1 MTTDTGERGWLSRAL
16 GPPRS
21 IAHRLPGDAGV
32 LPVEGRLA
40 PFDGASGW
48 LNSAPLTPAGLRGRV
63 VLVDFWTYTCVNWLR
78 TLPYVREWAAR
89 YAEDG
94 LVVVGVHTPEF
105 GFEHDQANVARQAGT
120 FGVTYPVALDN
131 GYRVWS
137 VFANHFWPAVYLADS
152 EGRIRYHHF
161 GEGEYAMTEMA
172 IQQLLMESGTVVAPD
187 LVAVRPTGLEVAAD
201 WQTLRSPET
210 YLGSSQTI
218 GFASPQRLI
227 DDDVRDYAEPGTLP
241 LNPGAPIGSWS
252 IPPPAAALAERDG
265 RLAYRFHARDV
276 NLVMGPVRAGT
287 AIRFRVSIDGEP
299 AIGDHGTDVGPDA
312 TGVVTE
318 QRTYQLIR
326 QAHEVVERTFE
337 IEF

>member
-1 MTTDTGERGWLSRAL
+1 MRRTSSSRCRSPSSQTRSTPHRSGGPSARTPTSSSTCAIRSAVTSPPGSSRRHSQPTCATRSAASADDQPGRNREEGAMTTDTGERGWLSRAL

-48 LNSAPLTPAGLRGRV
+48 LNSAALTPAGLRGRV

-105 GFEHDQANVARQAGT
+105 GFEHDQANVARQAAT

-131 GYRVWS
+131 GYRVWGA
-137 VFANHFWPAVYLADS
+137 FANHYWPAVYLADA

-172 IQQLLMESGTVVAPD
+172 IQQLLAESG
-187 LVAVRPTGLEVAAD
+187 R
-201 WQTLRSPET
+201 
-210 YLGSSQTI
+210 
-218 GFASPQRLI
+218 
-227 DDDVRDYAEPGTLP
+227 
-241 LNPGAPIGSWS
+241 
-252 IPPPAAALAERDG
+252 
-265 RLAYRFHARDV
+265 
-276 NLVMGPVRAGT
+276 
-287 AIRFRVSIDGEP
+287 
-299 AIGDHGTDVGPDA
+299 
-312 TGVVTE
+312 
-318 QRTYQLIR
+318 
-326 QAHEVVERTFE
+326 
-337 IEF
+337 